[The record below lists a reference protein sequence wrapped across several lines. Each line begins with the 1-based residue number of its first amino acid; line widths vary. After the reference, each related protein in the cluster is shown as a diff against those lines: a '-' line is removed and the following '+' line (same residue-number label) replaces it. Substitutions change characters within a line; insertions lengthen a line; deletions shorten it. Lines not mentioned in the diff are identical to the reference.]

1 MTQYSA
7 TLQQRHL
14 ERLKA
19 LLLRDDGKERAAY
32 VFFSSADIQRD
43 PWDRESHEKFLSA
56 NVREIPFEDIV
67 SADSIHVSW
76 LTDSYVKALRDAEA
90 NNHTVAIVHSHP
102 KGFPAFSQQDDENE
116 QDLAQLA
123 VNRNGPGTKLI
134 SLVLADENE
143 LFGRVW
149 LEPSKRGWEKLRMI
163 KVWGN
168 DLHFW
173 FSGSEAVQSS
183 KILTRQALAFGNAL
197 NGDLKRMRIGVVGCG
212 GTGSAL
218 AMLLARL
225 GVGQIALFDNDIV
238 ETSNLNRLHGA
249 SQCDADAMKP
259 KVRVVADHIAQMGLG
274 VRAVPF
280 EGWVG
285 DKTNRDALRACDAI
299 FGCTDD
305 HEGRMFLSRFAY
317 YYLVPVM
324 DMGLAI
330 DVSDSDPP
338 EIESMDGRV
347 TVLGPENPCLVC
359 AGLVDP
365 EIARAEALKR
375 EHPDEYEKLKRE
387 AYVLGEGNSAPAVVT
402 FTTEVACMAVNE
414 LIQRMTG
421 FRAVE
426 GSAANRVRKFHL
438 CEDRRPGYRPRTG
451 CRICDDDGL
460 WGRGDVDPF
469 IGRVS

>member
-14 ERLKA
+14 ERLKS
-19 LLLRDDGKERAAY
+19 LLRHDDGKEHAAY

-43 PWDRESHEKFLSA
+43 PWDRESHEKFLSV
-56 NVREIPFEDIV
+56 NVREIPPEDIV
-67 SADSIHVSW
+67 SADGTHVSW
-76 LTDSYVKALRDAEA
+76 LTDSYVRALRDAEA
-90 NNHTVAIVHSHP
+90 NNHIVAIVHSHP
-102 KGFPAFSQQDDENE
+102 SGFAEFSGQDDENE

-134 SLVLADENE
+134 SLVLAGENQ

-149 LEPSKRGWEKLRMI
+149 LRPANKGWEKLRAI
-163 KVWGN
+163 RAWGS
-168 DLHFW
+168 DLRFW
-173 FSGSEAVQSS
+173 FADTDPAQSS
-183 KILTRQALAFGNAL
+183 TVLARQALAFGNAL
-197 NGDLKRMRIGVVGCG
+197 NSDLKRMRVGVVGCG

-238 ETSNLNRLHGA
+238 EASNLNRLHGA
-249 SQCDADAMKP
+249 TQCDADGMNS
-259 KVRVVADHIAQMGLG
+259 KVNVVAAHIAQMGLG
-274 VRAVPF
+274 VRVLPF
-280 EGWVG
+280 EEWIGA
-285 DKTNRDALRACDAI
+285 KENRDALRSCDVI

-305 HEGRMFLSRFAY
+305 HDGRMFLNRFAY
-317 YYLVPVM
+317 YYLVPVV

-330 DVSDSDPP
+330 DVSDGDPP
-338 EIESMDGRV
+338 EIEAMDGRV
-347 TVLGPENPCLVC
+347 SVLGPENPCLVC
-359 AGLVDP
+359 SGLVDP

-375 EHPDEYEKLKRE
+375 QNPDDYEKQKRE
-387 AYVLGEGNSAPAVVT
+387 AYVVGEGNPAPAVVT

-414 LIQRMTG
+414 LLQRMVG
-421 FRAVE
+421 FRKLE

-460 WGRGDVDPF
+460 WGRGDADPF
-469 IGRVS
+469 IGRVG

>member
-1 MTQYSA
+1 MCMSNVSVGVTTNS
-7 TLQQRHL
+7 
-14 ERLKA
+14 RLPK
-19 LLLRDDGKERAAY
+19 RPKT
-32 VFFSSADIQRD
+32 
-43 PWDRESHEKFLSA
+43 K
-56 NVREIPFEDIV
+56 V
-67 SADSIHVSW
+67 SAASNR
-76 LTDSYVKALRDAEA
+76 TEM
-90 NNHTVAIVHSHP
+90 
-102 KGFPAFSQQDDENE
+102 PA
-116 QDLAQLA
+116 
-123 VNRNGPGTKLI
+123 
-134 SLVLADENE
+134 
-143 LFGRVW
+143 
-149 LEPSKRGWEKLRMI
+149 
-163 KVWGN
+163 
-168 DLHFW
+168 
-173 FSGSEAVQSS
+173 SGSSS
-183 KILTRQALAFGNAL
+183 CRKAQTLVPAPGSRATFDVALPIFAG
-197 NGDLKRMRIGVVGCG
+197 RP
-212 GTGSAL
+212 SAIS
-218 AMLLARL
+218 AGIAR
-225 GVGQIALFDNDIV
+225 
-238 ETSNLNRLHGA
+238 
-249 SQCDADAMKP
+249 
-259 KVRVVADHIAQMGLG
+259 MGLG

-285 DKTNRDALRACDAI
+285 DKANRDALRACDAI
-299 FGCTDD
+299 FGCTDYHD
-305 HEGRMFLSRFAY
+305 GRMFLSRFAY
-317 YYLVPVM
+317 YSLVPVM

-387 AYVLGEGNSAPAVVT
+387 AYVLGEGNPAPAVVT

-421 FRAVE
+421 FRPVE

>member
-7 TLQQRHL
+7 TLQQRHI
-14 ERLKA
+14 ERLNA
-19 LLLRDDGKERAAY
+19 LLLREDGKEHAAY
-32 VFFSSADIQRD
+32 VFFSSCEIQRD

-56 NVREIPFEDIV
+56 NVREIPPEDFV
-67 SADSIHVSW
+67 SADSVHVSW
-76 LTDSYVKALRDAEA
+76 RTDSYVKALRDAEA

-102 KGFPAFSQQDDENE
+102 KGFTEFSKQDSENE

-134 SLVLADENE
+134 SLVLTGNNE

-149 LEPSKRGWEKLRMI
+149 LYPSEQGWERLRAI
-163 KVWGN
+163 KAWGN
-168 DLHFW
+168 DLRFW

-197 NGDLKRMRIGVVGCG
+197 NADLKRMRIGVVGCG

-218 AMLLARL
+218 AVLLARL

-238 ETSNLNRLHGA
+238 EASNLNRLHGA
-249 SQCDADAMKP
+249 SQSDADAMKP
-259 KVRVVADHIAQMGLG
+259 KIQVAADHIAQMGLG

-280 EGWVG
+280 EGWAG
-285 DKTNRDALRACDAI
+285 EKRNRDALRSCDVI

-305 HEGRMFLSRFAY
+305 HDGRMFLNRFAY
-317 YYLVPVM
+317 YYLVPVI

-330 DVSDSDPP
+330 DVSDTDTP
-338 EIESMDGRV
+338 EIETMDGRV

-359 AGLVDP
+359 AGLVDA
-365 EIARAEALKR
+365 EVARAEALKR

-387 AYVLGEGNSAPAVVT
+387 AYVVGEGNPAPAVVT

-414 LIQRMTG
+414 LIQRMVG

-438 CEDRRPGYRPRTG
+438 CEDRRPRYMPRTG

-460 WGRGDVDPF
+460 WGRGDVEPF
-469 IGRVS
+469 IGRVG

>member
-19 LLLRDDGKERAAY
+19 LLLRDDGKEHAAY

-56 NVREIPFEDIV
+56 NVREIPSEDIV
-67 SADSIHVSW
+67 SADSAHVSW

-90 NNHTVAIVHSHP
+90 NGHTVAIVHSHP
-102 KGFPAFSQQDDENE
+102 KELPEFSKQDDENE
-116 QDLAQLA
+116 QDLVQLA

-134 SLVLADENE
+134 SVVLAGENE

-149 LEPSKRGWEKLRMI
+149 LHPSERGWERLRAI

-168 DLHFW
+168 DLRFW

-218 AMLLARL
+218 AMILARL

-238 ETSNLNRLHGA
+238 EASNLNRLHGA

-259 KVRVVADHIAQMGLG
+259 KVNVVADHIAQMGLG

-285 DKTNRDALRACDAI
+285 DTRNRDALRSCDVI

-305 HEGRMFLSRFAY
+305 HDGRMFLSRFAY
-317 YYLVPVM
+317 YYLVPVI

-330 DVSDSDPP
+330 DVSESDPP
-338 EIESMDGRV
+338 EIETMDGRV
-347 TVLGPENPCLVC
+347 TILGPENPCLVC

-375 EHPDEYEKLKRE
+375 EHPHEYEKLKRE
-387 AYVLGEGNSAPAVVT
+387 AYVLGEGNPAPAVVT

-414 LIQRMTG
+414 LLQRMVG
-421 FRAVE
+421 FRTVE

-438 CEDRRPGYRPRTG
+438 CEDRRPGYMPRTG
-451 CRICDDDGL
+451 CRICDGDGL
-460 WGRGDVDPF
+460 WGRGDVRPF
-469 IGRVS
+469 IGRVG

>member
-14 ERLKA
+14 ERLNA
-19 LLLRDDGKERAAY
+19 LLLREDGKEHAAY
-32 VFFSSADIQRD
+32 VFFSSCEIQRD

-56 NVREIPFEDIV
+56 NVREIPPEDFV
-67 SADSIHVSW
+67 SADSVHVSW
-76 LTDSYVKALRDAEA
+76 RTDSYVKALRDAEA

-102 KGFPAFSQQDDENE
+102 KGFTEFSKQDSENE
-116 QDLAQLA
+116 QDLVQLA

-134 SLVLADENE
+134 SLVLTGNNE

-149 LEPSKRGWEKLRMI
+149 LYPSEQGWERLRAI
-163 KVWGN
+163 KAWGN
-168 DLHFW
+168 DLRFW

-197 NGDLKRMRIGVVGCG
+197 NADLKRMRIGVVGCG

-218 AMLLARL
+218 AVLLARL

-238 ETSNLNRLHGA
+238 EASNLNRLHGA
-249 SQCDADAMKP
+249 SQSDADAMKP
-259 KVRVVADHIAQMGLG
+259 KIQVAADHIAQMGLG

-280 EGWVG
+280 EGWAG
-285 DKTNRDALRACDAI
+285 EKRNRDALRSCDVI

-305 HEGRMFLSRFAY
+305 HDGRMFLNRFAY
-317 YYLVPVM
+317 YYLVPVI

-330 DVSDSDPP
+330 DVSDTDPP
-338 EIESMDGRV
+338 EIETMDGRV

-365 EIARAEALKR
+365 EVARAEALKR

-387 AYVLGEGNSAPAVVT
+387 AYVVGEGNPAPAVVT

-414 LIQRMTG
+414 LIQRMVG

-426 GSAANRVRKFHL
+426 GGAANRVRKFHL
-438 CEDRRPGYRPRTG
+438 CEDRRPRYTPRTG

-460 WGRGDVDPF
+460 WGRGDVEPF
-469 IGRVS
+469 IGRVG

>member
-14 ERLKA
+14 ERLKS
-19 LLLRDDGKERAAY
+19 LLLRDDGKEHAAY
-32 VFFSSADIQRD
+32 VFFGSAKIQRE

-56 NVREIPFEDIV
+56 NVREIPSEDIV
-67 SADSIHVSW
+67 SADSVHVSW
-76 LTDSYVKALRDAEA
+76 HTDSYVKALRDAEA
-90 NNHTVAIVHSHP
+90 NDHIVGIVHSHP
-102 KGFPAFSQQDDENE
+102 GGYPEFSQQDDENE
-116 QDLAQLA
+116 RDLTQLA
-123 VNRNGPGTKLI
+123 VNRNGNGTKLI
-134 SLVLADENE
+134 SLVLAGDSE

-149 LEPSKRGWEKLRMI
+149 LHPSEGGWEKFRAI
-163 KVWGN
+163 KSWGSN
-168 DLHFW
+168 LHFW
-173 FSGSEAVQSS
+173 FSDIDGIHSS
-183 KILTRQALAFGNAL
+183 KLLARQALAFGTAL
-197 NGDLKRMRIGVVGCG
+197 NGNLKRMRIGVVGCG

-249 SQCDADAMKP
+249 SQFDADAMKP
-259 KVRVVADHIAQMGLG
+259 KVHVVANHIAQMGIG
-274 VRAVPF
+274 VRVVPF

-285 DKTNRDALRACDAI
+285 NERNRDALRACDVI

-305 HEGRMFLSRFAY
+305 HDGRMYLSRFAY
-317 YYLVPVM
+317 YYLVPVI

-338 EIESMDGRV
+338 EIETMDGRV
-347 TVLGPENPCLVC
+347 TVLGPETPCLVC
-359 AGLVDP
+359 ANLVDP

-375 EHPDEYEKLKRE
+375 DRPDEYEKLKRE
-387 AYVLGEGNSAPAVVT
+387 AYVLGEGNPAPAVVT

-414 LIQRMTG
+414 LLQRMVG

-426 GSAANRVRKFHL
+426 GNAANRVRKFHL

-451 CRICDDDGL
+451 CRICDDEGL
-460 WGRGDVDPF
+460 WGRGDVTPF
-469 IGRVS
+469 IGRVG

>member
-14 ERLKA
+14 ERLNA
-19 LLLRDDGKERAAY
+19 LLLREDGKEHAAY
-32 VFFSSADIQRD
+32 VFFSSCEIQRD

-56 NVREIPFEDIV
+56 NVREIPPEDFV
-67 SADSIHVSW
+67 SADSVHVSW
-76 LTDSYVKALRDAEA
+76 RTDSYVKALRDAEA

-102 KGFPAFSQQDDENE
+102 KGFTEFSKQDSENE
-116 QDLAQLA
+116 QDLVQLA

-134 SLVLADENE
+134 SLVLTGNNE

-149 LEPSKRGWEKLRMI
+149 LYPSEQGWERLRAI
-163 KVWGN
+163 KAWGN
-168 DLHFW
+168 DLRFW

-197 NGDLKRMRIGVVGCG
+197 NADLKRMRIGVVGCG

-218 AMLLARL
+218 AVLLARL

-238 ETSNLNRLHGA
+238 EASNLNRLHGA
-249 SQCDADAMKP
+249 SQRDADAMKP
-259 KVRVVADHIAQMGLG
+259 KIQVAADHIAQMGLG

-280 EGWVG
+280 EGWAG
-285 DKTNRDALRACDAI
+285 EKRNRDALRSCDVI

-305 HEGRMFLSRFAY
+305 HDGRMFLNRFAY
-317 YYLVPVM
+317 YYLVPVI

-330 DVSDSDPP
+330 DVSDTDPP
-338 EIESMDGRV
+338 EVETMDGRV

-365 EIARAEALKR
+365 EVARAEALKR

-387 AYVLGEGNSAPAVVT
+387 AYVVGEGNPAPAVVT

-414 LIQRMTG
+414 LIQRMVG

-438 CEDRRPGYRPRTG
+438 CEDRRPRYMPRTG

-460 WGRGDVDPF
+460 WGRGDVEPF
-469 IGRVS
+469 IGRVG

>member
-19 LLLRDDGKERAAY
+19 LLLRDDGKEHAAY

-56 NVREIPFEDIV
+56 NVREIPSEDIV
-67 SADSIHVSW
+67 SADSVHVSW

-90 NNHTVAIVHSHP
+90 NCHTVAIVHSHP
-102 KGFPAFSQQDDENE
+102 NGFPEFSKQDDENE
-116 QDLAQLA
+116 QDLVELA
-123 VNRNGPGTKLI
+123 VNRNGAGTKLI
-134 SLVLADENE
+134 SLVLTGENE

-149 LEPSKRGWEKLRMI
+149 LHPSKRGWEKLRTI
-163 KVWGN
+163 KAWGN
-168 DLHFW
+168 DLRFW

-183 KILTRQALAFGNAL
+183 KILARQALAFGNAL
-197 NGDLKRMRIGVVGCG
+197 NSDLKRMRIGVVGCG

-218 AMLLARL
+218 AMILARL

-238 ETSNLNRLHGA
+238 EASNLNRLHGA

-259 KVRVVADHIAQMGLG
+259 KVNVVAEHIAQMGLG
-274 VRAVPF
+274 VRSVPF

-285 DKTNRDALRACDAI
+285 DKRNRDALRSCDVI

-305 HEGRMFLSRFAY
+305 HDGRMYLSRLAY
-317 YYLVPVM
+317 YYLVPVI
-324 DMGLAI
+324 DMGLSI

-338 EIESMDGRV
+338 EIETMDGRV
-347 TVLGPENPCLVC
+347 TILGPENPCLVC

-375 EHPDEYEKLKRE
+375 ENPDEYEKLKRE
-387 AYVLGEGNSAPAVVT
+387 AYVFGEGNPAPAVVT

-414 LIQRMTG
+414 LLQRMVG

-460 WGRGDVDPF
+460 WGRGDVEPF
-469 IGRVS
+469 IGRVG